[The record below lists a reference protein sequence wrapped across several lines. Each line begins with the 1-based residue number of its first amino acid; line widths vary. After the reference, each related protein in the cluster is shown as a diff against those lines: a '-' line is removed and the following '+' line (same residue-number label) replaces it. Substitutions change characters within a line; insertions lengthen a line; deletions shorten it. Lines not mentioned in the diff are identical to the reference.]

1 MQPIFAQ
8 PSSNVTALLRSQR
21 KPQPVVEDPPA
32 YAEDAGEPPIAA
44 TRRGSG
50 GGTKPPAKPKSKR
63 RVSDILLL
71 VLAISLIVGGA
82 TYGVFAMI
90 TASNQPTSPDM
101 MGNRVQGDDPSM
113 YDEETLKEMDAV
125 EDLGLKFIIDVVD
138 LNVPLGEVNEVK
150 GVINPP
156 GFKSAFLI
164 RNRGVGLANADQ
176 GTVYVAAHSLRSPGV
191 APGNF
196 VINISAG
203 NITVPVGSEIQVGGR
218 TYVMTA
224 SSIIDKKE
232 LGADE
237 RLWANTPGMLVFI
250 TCLQYTSSAN
260 YKNGHSPTNA
270 VLIGQLVS

>member
-1 MQPIFAQ
+1 VAEDPITPVYTEDADE
-8 PSSNVTALLRSQR
+8 
-21 KPQPVVEDPPA
+21 QPV
-32 YAEDAGEPPIAA
+32 AA
-44 TRRGSG
+44 TRRSSG
-50 GGTKPPAKPKSKR
+50 GGTKPPAKPKTKR
-63 RVSDILLL
+63 RASDVLLL
-71 VLAISLIVGGA
+71 LLAILLIVGGA
-82 TYGVFAMI
+82 TYGVVAMI
-90 TASNQPTSPDM
+90 QANNQPTSLDM
-101 MGNRVQGDDPSM
+101 VGHRVTGDDPSM
-113 YDEETLKEMDAV
+113 YDEETLAQMEAV
-125 EDLGLKFIIDVVD
+125 EDLGLKFIIDAVE

-156 GFKSAFLI
+156 GFTSAFLI

-203 NITVPVGSEIQVGGR
+203 NVTVPVGSEIKVGDR

-224 SSIIDKKE
+224 SSIIDKQQ
-232 LGADE
+232 LGNDE

-250 TCLQYTSSAN
+250 TCLQYTSSAV

-270 VLIGQLVS
+270 VIIGQLVG